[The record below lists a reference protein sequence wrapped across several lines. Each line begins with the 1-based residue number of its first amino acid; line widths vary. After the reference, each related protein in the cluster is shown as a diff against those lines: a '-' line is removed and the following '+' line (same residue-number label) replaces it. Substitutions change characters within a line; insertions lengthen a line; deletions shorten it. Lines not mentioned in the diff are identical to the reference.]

1 MTIHLFKG
9 CAAVICDPHSV
20 LRDVDL
26 LVEGPRITAIGKGL
40 IAPSG
45 ADVIDARGWFLY
57 PGLVNTHHH
66 FFQTFV
72 RNRADLDWTKLS
84 VIQWLD
90 LIYPIFSRLTED
102 CFYHSSLTAM
112 AELAKHGCMKQAADL
127 GAIGFKSVHAKG
139 VTGAQL
145 VTPRVLEAMEAYN
158 EVAPAHNPPYVAAMR
173 LLAKEFPRIPLVAAF
188 ETGFHQIRKR
198 LPIITGL
205 FMFRFCQPF

>member
-1 MTIHLFKG
+1 MTAHLFKG

-72 RNRADLDWTKLS
+72 RNRADLDWTQAVGDPMAGPDLS
-84 VIQWLD
+84 DLFPPDRGLLLPLLSHRDGRIGQAWL
-90 LIYPIFSRLTED
+90 
-102 CFYHSSLTAM
+102 H
-112 AELAKHGCMKQAADL
+112 HGL
-127 GAIGFKSVHAKG
+127 
-139 VTGAQL
+139 
-145 VTPRVLEAMEAYN
+145 
-158 EVAPAHNPPYVAAMR
+158 
-173 LLAKEFPRIPLVAAF
+173 
-188 ETGFHQIRKR
+188 
-198 LPIITGL
+198 
-205 FMFRFCQPF
+205 